1 MPGGQFTA
9 RMSDGYLPSPEIRRR
24 RAVRLVDHAGQMK
37 VYPEPHDAPV
47 LPAGW
52 APLDR
57 DDQEAV
63 LNACD
68 EHPSACRLRLG
79 SPWDPSTE
87 YRVYALDTAT
97 WQGVCVATIHTAGAT
112 GLTRNARL
120 LAIATDPRDAVHVAV
135 DFLNWDLE
143 AEGASW
149 RLSVLPTGV

>member
-1 MPGGQFTA
+1 MRGGHFPGA
-9 RMSDGYLPSPEIRRR
+9 MNDEHRPAPEIRRR

-68 EHPSACRLRLG
+68 EHPNACRLRLG

-87 YRVYALDTAT
+87 YRVYTLETAT
-97 WQGVCVATIHTAGAT
+97 WKGVCAATIYTAGT
-112 GLTRNARL
+112 GGLTRNARL
-120 LAIATDPRDAVHVAV
+120 LAIATDPVEAARVAV

-143 AEGASW
+143 AEGAAW
-149 RLSVLPTGV
+149 RLSVLPSGS

>member
-1 MPGGQFTA
+1 MPGGRVPA
-9 RMSDGYLPSPEIRRR
+9 AMSDEHLPGPEIRRR

-68 EHPSACRLRLG
+68 EHPAACRLRLG
-79 SPWDPSTE
+79 SPWDPATE
-87 YRVYALDTAT
+87 YRVYTLDTAT
-97 WQGVCVATIHTAGAT
+97 WKGVCAATIYTAAN

-120 LAIATDPRDAVHVAV
+120 LAIAPDPLVAARIAI

-143 AEGASW
+143 AEGAVW
-149 RLSVLPTGV
+149 RLSVLPAGS